1 MTQFALFATLLV
13 VVTAAFILPP
23 LWLGLRR
30 PKAKADRKAANL
42 AIFRDQLAELER
54 EKADGSLL
62 AADFEQARQE
72 LQKRLL
78 ALSEELRCLVCQN
91 QNIADS
97 NAELAQDLRR
107 EIRGMIAA
115 GKSDKEIID
124 FMVVRYGD
132 FVLYRPPVQGNT
144 LLLWGGPLVL
154 MVLGLFL
161 LVRYLRQRTRR
172 VVESERPLSADE
184 ARRAEALLNESEPK

>member
-1 MTQFALFATLLV
+1 MKRTLILAAILVFGLFFRSTVALADAATE
-13 VVTAAFILPP
+13 A
-23 LWLGLRR
+23 
-30 PKAKADRKAANL
+30 AKAADPV
-42 AIFRDQLAELER
+42 AE
-54 EKADGSLL
+54 
-62 AADFEQARQE
+62 
-72 LQKRLL
+72 KRL
-78 ALSEELRCLVCQN
+78 AKLSEELRCLVCQN

-144 LLLWGGPLVL
+144 LLLWGGPIVLLIVGLVA
-154 MVLGLFL
+154 
-161 LVRYLRQRTRR
+161 LVGYQRRR
-172 VVESERPLSADE
+172 AARLAAEDKPLSAAE
-184 ARRAEALLNESEPK
+184 ASRAEALLKELDNK